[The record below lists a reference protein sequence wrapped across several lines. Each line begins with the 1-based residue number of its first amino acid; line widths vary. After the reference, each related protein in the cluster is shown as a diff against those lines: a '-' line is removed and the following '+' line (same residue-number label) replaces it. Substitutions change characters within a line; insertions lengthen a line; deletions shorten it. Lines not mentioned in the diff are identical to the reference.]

1 MKRTQIYIDED
12 TLEYLRRESR
22 IMGVTISELIR
33 QTLRGRKTQSVEK
46 ILSALDS
53 VSGIWKNRR
62 FDPERYIRALRR
74 DRTP

>member
-33 QTLRGRKTQSVEK
+33 QTLRDRKTQNAEK

-62 FDPERYIRALRR
+62 FDTERYIRALRR